1 MVTARIAP
9 RFFSSITLACCSLQ
23 AFFLISDAAAGA
35 LYGYCG
41 TRIQGQRTCTDI
53 VEIDPRDHLLERCA
67 PWARW
72 VEGQGYTYRN
82 SRDRDSLRE
91 EHESECKKV
100 IPLDSG
106 TPHDCQA
113 VIHCK
118 ASEPPTEVRDLGVR
132 MRAFDREESL
142 RRCARAAAPA
152 YLELLVEL
160 GARTQPGSAPDC
172 TLSMEAA
179 PSPRRE

>member
-1 MVTARIAP
+1 MVPARLII
-9 RFFSSITLACCSLQ
+9 RSMACLIGS
-23 AFFLISDAAAGA
+23 AGFFLMISEAHSGD
-35 LYGYCG
+35 LHGYCA
-41 TRIQGQRTCTDI
+41 TRIQGVRTCTDI
-53 VEIDPRDHLLERCA
+53 VVIDPRDHLLERCA

-82 SRDRDSLRE
+82 SRDRESLRKD
-91 EHESECKKV
+91 HESECKKV

-106 TPHDCQA
+106 TPHECQA

-118 ASEPPTEVRDLGVR
+118 ASAPETEVRDLGVR

-152 YLELLVEL
+152 YLDFLVQQA
-160 GARTQPGSAPDC
+160 ARTQPGAVPDC
-172 TLSMEAA
+172 TLSMEAT
-179 PSPRRE
+179 PSARGN